1 MKKVSENY
9 VDLNNF
15 RTWLHLDI
23 DALTWQGKFTDEFES
38 FWQILFNNNSSQEIL
53 YRIDEV
59 LNITESGPL
68 SSWFLWVRNN
78 FISFIFINSSIDINE
93 LSYLTK
99 MNLSEVSLI
108 LRNFFLSKYPHL
120 DNYFSATL
128 LISDITNPNKNLTFN
143 KICNQ
148 INISEEI
155 DGMASDEIM
164 CSFEVTLYDEWFLL
178 LNRFTAIYIK
188 NNIKVKNRPK
198 NSLFKSF
205 LKTIRDIIFII
216 TIILLSL
223 YGIKQLNLLYEN
235 NISKSIRIN
244 EPFFLTFDKNLKF
257 KSLLD
262 DKELILLKNDIEKL
276 DKVDSAPEIYIAEN
290 IDKEFE
296 TESEV
301 ILTSWDTLPKDFST
315 ADLELS
321 NYEETKKGGFR
332 DNRYGHKKVFRMM
345 LKSADTIMTKLALN
359 KLIKK
364 YTVEKSDNV
373 VPGTEVPGGVYYNL
387 YVPRKYIK
395 EFLAQVSDLG
405 ESMLYESKTRGRN
418 PKGKNKVLVWIKN
431 L

>member
-1 MKKVSENY
+1 MEKVSENY

-15 RTWLHLDI
+15 RIWLHLDI

-53 YRIDEV
+53 SRIDEV
-59 LNITESGPL
+59 LNIIESGPL

-78 FISFIFINSSIDINE
+78 FISFIFINSNIDINE

-99 MNLSEVSLI
+99 MNLNEVSLI

-155 DGMASDEIM
+155 EGVTSDEIM

-188 NNIKVKNRPK
+188 NNIKVKNKPK
-198 NSLFKSF
+198 SLLFKSF
-205 LKTIRDIIFII
+205 LKIIRDILFII

-223 YGIKQLNLLYEN
+223 YGIKQLNLWYEN
-235 NISKSIRIN
+235 KISKSIRIN
-244 EPFFLTFDKNLKF
+244 EPFFLTVDKNLKF
-257 KSLLD
+257 KSFLG
-262 DKELILLKNDIEKL
+262 DKELSLLQDDIEKL

-301 ILTSWDTLPKDFST
+301 ILTSWDILPKDFST

-321 NYEETKKGGFR
+321 NYEEIKKGGFR

-345 LKSADTIMTKLALN
+345 LKSADTIVTKLALN

-364 YTVEKSDNV
+364 YTVEKGDNV

-387 YVPRKYIK
+387 YVPRKYIQ

>member
-178 LNRFTAIYIK
+178 LNRLTAIYIK